1 MLHTFDQKDPV
12 VIVAARR
19 TPIGSFQGCLSPVT
33 APYLASCCIK
43 ACLQDQ
49 NHDHDH
55 DHDITLP
62 VEKSGDENSDA
73 ASRVSENLFSESL
86 IGCVLSAG
94 QGQAPARQATRAA
107 GLPDSV
113 GATTVNKM
121 CGSGLKTV
129 MMACD
134 ALQHN
139 AQTAILAGGMES
151 MSGAPYLLHHAR
163 GGLRMGH
170 GRLID
175 HMLCDGLEDA
185 YPQEGEAHKS
195 MGVFAEE
202 TAQEL
207 QISREQM
214 DDFAIRSL
222 NEARRANEDGS
233 FEKEIVPVKVVSR
246 KQETLVRQDEQP
258 FKADLAKIRQL
269 SGAFVKNGSVTA
281 ANASSISDGA
291 AMLVLTRRSFAEK
304 QGWRTLATV
313 QAAAAHA
320 REPQRFTLAPVEA
333 LQKLEQ
339 ACGWT
344 FESVDL
350 FEINEAFAVVT
361 LAAIQALRLPVE
373 RVNVNGGACALGHPI
388 GASGAR
394 ILTTLL
400 YALRARG
407 LKRGMAAI
415 CIGGGEALAL
425 AIEASPQ

>member
-1 MLHTFDQKDPV
+1 MLQTLDQKDPV
-12 VIVAARR
+12 VVVAARR
-19 TPIGSFQGCLSPVT
+19 TPIGSFQGCLSAVP
-33 APYLASCCIK
+33 APHLASCCIK
-43 ACLQDQ
+43 ACLQDMAFK
-49 NHDHDH
+49 
-55 DHDITLP
+55 
-62 VEKSGDENSDA
+62 EEAGE
-73 ASRVSENLFSESL
+73 ASRLFSANLFSESL
-86 IGCVLSAG
+86 VGCVLSAG
-94 QGQAPARQATRAA
+94 LGQAPARQATRAA

-139 AQTAILAGGMES
+139 PHAAILAGGMES
-151 MSGAPYLLHHAR
+151 MSGAPYLLSQAR
-163 GGLRMGH
+163 GGLRLGH

-185 YPQEGEAHKS
+185 YPQQGEAKKS

-207 QISREQM
+207 QISRKQM

-222 NEARRANEDGS
+222 SEARRANEDGS
-233 FEKEIVPVKVVSR
+233 FEGEIVPVAVSSR
-246 KQETLVRQDEQP
+246 KQEEVVRQDEQP
-258 FKADLAKIRQL
+258 FKADLAKIPHMK
-269 SGAFVKNGSVTA
+269 GAFVKDGSVTA
-281 ANASSISDGA
+281 ATASSISDGA
-291 AMLVLTRRSFAEK
+291 AMLVLARRSLAEK
-304 QGWRTLATV
+304 QGWRVLASI
-313 QAAAAHA
+313 QAASTHA
-320 REPQRFTLAPVEA
+320 REPQRFTLAPIEA

-361 LAAIQALRLPVE
+361 LAAMQALRLPAE

-400 YALRARG
+400 HALRSRG
-407 LKRGMAAI
+407 LRRGMAAI

-425 AIEASPQ
+425 AIEVCQS

>member
-1 MLHTFDQKDPV
+1 MSSLVLQTLDQKDPV

-19 TPIGSFQGCLSPVT
+19 TPIGSFQGCLAPAD
-33 APYLASCCIK
+33 APYLAACCIK
-43 ACLQDQ
+43 ACLKDMAC
-49 NHDHDH
+49 N
-55 DHDITLP
+55 
-62 VEKSGDENSDA
+62 EEDA
-73 ASRVSENLFSESL
+73 RRVFSARSVFSEGL
-86 IGCVLSAG
+86 VGCVLSAG
-94 QGQAPARQATRAA
+94 IGQAPARQAVRAA

-134 ALQHN
+134 SLVHN
-139 AQTAILAGGMES
+139 ADAVILAGGMES
-151 MSGAPYLLHHAR
+151 MSSAPYLLRAR

-170 GRLID
+170 ARLLD

-185 YPQEGEAHKS
+185 YPQEGEAKKS

-207 QISREQM
+207 QISRKEM

-233 FEKEIVPVKVVSR
+233 FEGEIVPITLPSR
-246 KQETLVRQDEQP
+246 KQASVVQKDEQP
-258 FKADLAKIRQL
+258 FKADLAKIPRL
-269 SGAFVKNGSVTA
+269 KGAFVKDGSITA

-291 AMLVLTRRSFAEK
+291 AMLVLARRSFAER
-304 QGWRTLATV
+304 QGWKPLASINAV
-313 QAAAAHA
+313 SAHA
-320 REPQRFTLAPVEA
+320 REPQRFTLAPIEA
-333 LQKLEQ
+333 LQKLER
-339 ACGWT
+339 ACGWG
-344 FESVDL
+344 FENVDL

-361 LAAIQALRLPVE
+361 LAAMHALRLPAE

-400 YALRARG
+400 HALHRRN
-407 LKRGMAAI
+407 LTRGMAAI
-415 CIGGGEALAL
+415 CIGGGEALAI
-425 AIEASPQ
+425 AIERL

>member
-1 MLHTFDQKDPV
+1 MLQTLDQKDPV

-19 TPIGSFQGCLSPVT
+19 TPIGSFQGCLST
-33 APYLASCCIK
+33 LDAPQLAACCIK
-43 ACLQDQ
+43 ACLQDL
-49 NHDHDH
+49 DF
-55 DHDITLP
+55 
-62 VEKSGDENSDA
+62 DERSKNVFTA
-73 ASRVSENLFSESL
+73 NVFSESL
-86 IGCVLSAG
+86 VGCVLSAG

-134 ALQHN
+134 ALAHN
-139 AQTAILAGGMES
+139 ANSAILAGGMES
-151 MSGAPYLLHHAR
+151 MSRAPYLLGQAR
-163 GGLRMGH
+163 AGLRLGH

-185 YPQEGEAHKS
+185 YPQEGKEEGKEGENTRKS

-207 QISREQM
+207 QISRKEM

-233 FEKEIVPVKVVSR
+233 FAREIVPVAVSSR
-246 KQETLVRQDEQP
+246 KQETIVIRDEQP
-258 FKADLAKIRQL
+258 FKSDIAKIPHL
-269 SGAFVKNGSVTA
+269 KGAFVKEGSVTA

-304 QGWRTLATV
+304 QGWQPLAIIH
-313 QAAAAHA
+313 AASSHA

-344 FESVDL
+344 FDSVDL
-350 FEINEAFAVVT
+350 FEINEAFAIVT
-361 LAAIQALRLPVE
+361 LAAQRALRLPTE

-400 YALRARG
+400 FALRARG

-415 CIGGGEALAL
+415 CIGGGEAIAI
-425 AIEASPQ
+425 AIEACAIEAC